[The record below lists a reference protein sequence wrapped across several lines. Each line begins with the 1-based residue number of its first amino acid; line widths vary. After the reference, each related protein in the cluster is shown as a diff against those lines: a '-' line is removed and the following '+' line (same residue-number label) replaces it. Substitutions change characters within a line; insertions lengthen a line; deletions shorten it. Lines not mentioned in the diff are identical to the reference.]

1 VRLADGGVDIY
12 YIDES
17 GDRDVFV
24 MAAVAVPFLRNVE
37 GTWTI
42 VWEDQFKNIRDWRRR
57 ISRAHEIPV
66 RKELHGNKLASGRG
80 RYVRGKQQFT
90 RGRAAQV
97 YRSILGD
104 LNYLPEF
111 SIIGVVGDRESNL
124 YGHTKLEAVLYAL
137 LQRMRTACA
146 KSSRQGLVFFDQ
158 GHGEYRK
165 LYRKARRFLPTGSAY
180 GQWNESGA
188 SRNLPLDNFTKDANI
203 KESEHS
209 FFVQLA
215 DLLSYALF
223 LKRKGEMDSLADWQ
237 VEHQLASLYDA
248 VPIRVINTWA
258 SRRDGQGIVRLEK
271 RRTD

>member
-1 VRLADGGVDIY
+1 
-12 YIDES
+12 
-17 GDRDVFV
+17 
-24 MAAVAVPFLRNVE
+24 
-37 GTWTI
+37 
-42 VWEDQFKNIRDWRRR
+42 
-57 ISRAHEIPV
+57 
-66 RKELHGNKLASGRG
+66 
-80 RYVRGKQQFT
+80 
-90 RGRAAQV
+90 
-97 YRSILGD
+97 
-104 LNYLPEF
+104 
-111 SIIGVVGDRESNL
+111 
-124 YGHTKLEAVLYAL
+124 
-137 LQRMRTACA
+137 MRTACA